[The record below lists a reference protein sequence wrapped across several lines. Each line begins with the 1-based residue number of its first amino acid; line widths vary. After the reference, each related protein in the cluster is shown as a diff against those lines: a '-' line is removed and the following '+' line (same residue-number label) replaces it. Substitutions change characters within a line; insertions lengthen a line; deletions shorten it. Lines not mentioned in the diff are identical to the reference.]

1 MSQKNKKIKEI
12 YRPPYMV
19 VKIYLEVGCKETSG
33 LSQKI
38 EEEYIYLSFMV
49 GSYQQIISKN

>member
-1 MSQKNKKIKEI
+1 
-12 YRPPYMV
+12 MV
-19 VKIYLEVGCKETSG
+19 VKIYLEVGCKEISG